1 MSVEVIRKYP
11 EAFMRVASDLPS
23 EYWKIE
29 NFLRT
34 LEKKWELSFYVMNDG
49 IPIAYTIAS
58 NQDGNYH
65 IHHFMVA
72 KEFRGQAIG
81 SMMLS
86 EAEKR
91 ANKQGIYRLTLKVSK
106 DDPKAQSFY
115 LKRGFKIFQRDIG
128 KDGVYL
134 FLEKQYFQ
142 LKHDPL
148 HLWLLIFL
156 ICFQFD

>member
-1 MSVEVIRKYP
+1 MSSPGIIKTLSVEVIRKYP
-11 EAFMRVASDLPS
+11 EAFMGVASDLPN
-23 EYWKIE
+23 EYWQIE
-29 NFLRT
+29 HFLKP
-34 LEKKWELSFYVMNDG
+34 LDKKWELSFYVMHDG

-91 ANKQGIYRLTLKVSK
+91 ANKQGISRLTLKVLK
-106 DDPKAQSFY
+106 NDLKAQSFY
-115 LKRGFKIFQRDIG
+115 LKRGFKIFPRDID
-128 KDGVYL
+128 KDGDYL
-134 FLEKQYFQ
+134 FLEKQ
-142 LKHDPL
+142 LVSERIVAIH
-148 HLWLLIFL
+148 
-156 ICFQFD
+156 

>member
-1 MSVEVIRKYP
+1 MSSPGIIKTLSVEVIRKYP

-29 NFLRT
+29 HFLKP
-34 LEKKWELSFYVMNDG
+34 LDKKWELSFYVMHDG

-134 FLEKQYFQ
+134 FLEKQLVSERIVAIHQ
-142 LKHDPL
+142 PN
-148 HLWLLIFL
+148 
-156 ICFQFD
+156 